1 RSLSPGANAA
11 VFGLSVAELGDNAVV
26 PVEQAHLA
34 VQIRAE
40 QEVAALV
47 EMTRTAEASIIG
59 DRALVVAVE
68 RQDLQAMIAAV
79 SDNEAGLGPAG
90 VDPLAVRGV
99 KRAVVRPVRSDLAQ
113 EFSVSR
119 VMKQAERPVAVAD
132 VEAAVGGEG
141 DV

>member
-47 EMTRTAEASIIG
+47 EMTRTAEASVIG
-59 DRALVVAVE
+59 DRPLVATVE

-99 KRAVVRPVRSDLAQ
+99 KCAVVRPVRSDLAQ
-113 EFSVSR
+113 KFTVSR
-119 VMKQAERPVAVAD
+119 VMQQAE
-132 VEAAVGGEG
+132 
-141 DV
+141 